1 LACFSAAILRHTVRA
16 NAVHTRQ
23 VKLLLKELVALNKGD
38 GEYVHAGI
46 NFVLQLANRLPIDW
60 QDQLAR
66 WRFDLARVGGQVGY
80 RMY

>member
-1 LACFSAAILRHTVRA
+1 
-16 NAVHTRQ
+16 

>member
-1 LACFSAAILRHTVRA
+1 MLLRSDFAPHRRA